1 MARAP
6 SVQAGLAVG
15 REARA
20 LRRLQA
26 HHAFAA
32 KHARIICTISRRGVC
47 FIMLLTVSKRV
58 EFSASRRL
66 FAPKFSA
73 EENRKLFGEEST
85 ARYGTGRNYV
95 AYFVFSGQ
103 PDTTTGMLIN
113 ISEIKERAGEIIHHR
128 YDHRFLNEDN
138 PAFRDRV
145 PTAENICRQLLDDV
159 APLFDGNPARLV
171 AVHLRETPER
181 SATAYAGGPIE
192 ANYWFDFS
200 ATRRTISP
208 HLSAS
213 ENERL
218 FGISTGEHG
227 HNYRARLTLRA
238 DSTPPEPALGTHEEI
253 SSLICLFRTQLD
265 HKNLNRAVDA
275 LRGKP
280 ITTESLARF
289 ILQSGSD
296 KVPLS
301 RVRLHER
308 DDFFAE
314 TWIDSGMFLGMREVF
329 SAAHRL
335 HVPSFSD
342 RLNAE
347 LFGKC
352 NNPRGHGHRYV
363 AEATIG
369 GEYDERSGALANF
382 EELRNALGRALA
394 PWRDKHLDLE
404 TEEFRDQP
412 STGENIVR
420 ALWPKLDNAL
430 QQRLVRLRLW
440 ETANNRFTL
449 RRV

>member
-1 MARAP
+1 
-6 SVQAGLAVG
+6 
-15 REARA
+15 
-20 LRRLQA
+20 
-26 HHAFAA
+26 
-32 KHARIICTISRRGVC
+32 
-47 FIMLLTVSKRV
+47 MLLTVSKRV

-66 FAPKFSA
+66 FAQKVCA
-73 EENRKLFGEEST
+73 EKNRELFGEESG

-103 PDTTTGMLIN
+103 PDPITGMLIN
-113 ISEIKERAGEIIHHR
+113 ISEIKERAGQIIQDR

-138 PAFRDRV
+138 LAFRDKV

-159 APLFDGNPARLV
+159 APLFDGNPAKLV
-171 AVHLRETPER
+171 AVHLRETPDR
-181 SATAYAGGPIE
+181 SATAYADGPVE

-200 ATRRTISP
+200 AARRTISP

-213 ENERL
+213 ENEKL

-238 DSTPPEPALGTHEEI
+238 DSVAPEPTLGTEEEI
-253 SSLICLFRTQLD
+253 TSLIRLLRTQLD
-265 HKNLNRAVDA
+265 HKNLNRDVDA

-280 ITTESLARF
+280 ITTESLSRF
-289 ILQSGSD
+289 ILQSGSG

-314 TWIDSGMFLGMREVF
+314 AWNDGGMFLGMREAF

-342 RLNAE
+342 AQNAE

-352 NNPRGHGHRYV
+352 NNPHGHGHRYV
-363 AEATIG
+363 AEATLG

-382 EELRNALGRALA
+382 EELRRALSPALA
-394 PWRDKHLDLE
+394 PWRDKPLDLE
-404 TEEFRDQP
+404 TDVFRDQP

-420 ALWPKLDNAL
+420 ALWPKLDSAL
-430 QQRLVRLRLW
+430 QQQLVRLRLW
-440 ETANNRFTL
+440 ETDNNRFTF
-449 RRV
+449 RP